1 MLDTH
6 WSASEDGLRSVADDD
21 LRREDDDEIVVP
33 QRIAINKKLIIIGSV
48 IGSCTIL
55 AIIVICIYIF
65 TTLFVSQNQNIPRPN
80 VSRVYQMSGFIG
92 SNTSNY
98 PNIFIANGPNY
109 GSWLQLEAGGCVA
122 ANPEWLITYAEC
134 CLDSQGLVYV
144 LPGVST
150 YDFIPVSPEGDHIL
164 HGCSSAAFYRN
175 NSGYTAM
182 YYCCQGCSP
191 GIYGEYAIADE
202 VSTTGPFKCT

>member
-109 GSWLQLEAGGCVA
+109 GSWLQLEAGGV
-122 ANPEWLITYAEC
+122 C
-134 CLDSQGLVYV
+134 CSQSGMVDYLCRV
-144 LPGVST
+144 LS
-150 YDFIPVSPEGDHIL
+150 
-164 HGCSSAAFYRN
+164 R
-175 NSGYTAM
+175 
-182 YYCCQGCSP
+182 
-191 GIYGEYAIADE
+191 
-202 VSTTGPFKCT
+202 